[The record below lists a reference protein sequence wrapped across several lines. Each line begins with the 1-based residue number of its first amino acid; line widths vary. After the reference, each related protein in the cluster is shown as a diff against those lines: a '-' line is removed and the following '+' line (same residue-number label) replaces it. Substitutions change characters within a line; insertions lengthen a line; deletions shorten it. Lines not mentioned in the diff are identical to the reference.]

1 MSSALS
7 DPQTQIFQQ
16 ALLSSTRSSQ
26 ARSTLSEVQ
35 SRHND
40 ILDIERKLAE
50 LAAMFNELAVTVQFG
65 EVNIDNAYKQA
76 EDVQDK
82 NRQGLE
88 SLNRTTEIMK
98 AIRRKKWCCFLISV
112 LIVIIVVAVPVVITQ
127 VNKSNNRKNGN

>member
-1 MSSALS
+1 
-7 DPQTQIFQQ
+7 
-16 ALLSSTRSSQ
+16 
-26 ARSTLSEVQ
+26 
-35 SRHND
+35 
-40 ILDIERKLAE
+40 
-50 LAAMFNELAVTVQFG
+50 MFNELAVTVQFG